1 MEAKYFVHALEKF
14 INGLE
19 KGRLDLSSKKIIVF
33 SVAADNK
40 NKPKFINSLS
50 RLIKGTLLESLV
62 STVDASG
69 LFTKEDYFSLDA
81 HINEKG
87 HKKIARLLSDK
98 YFLNS
103 IQKKNTLS

>member
-1 MEAKYFVHALEKF
+1 M
-14 INGLE
+14 E
-19 KGRLDLSSKKIIVF
+19 KGRLNLSSTKIIVF
-33 SVAADNK
+33 SVTAYNK

-62 STVDASG
+62 STVDVSG
-69 LFTKEDYFSLDA
+69 LFTQEDYFSLDA
-81 HINEKG
+81 HLNEKG

-103 IQKKNTLS
+103 IQRKKIH